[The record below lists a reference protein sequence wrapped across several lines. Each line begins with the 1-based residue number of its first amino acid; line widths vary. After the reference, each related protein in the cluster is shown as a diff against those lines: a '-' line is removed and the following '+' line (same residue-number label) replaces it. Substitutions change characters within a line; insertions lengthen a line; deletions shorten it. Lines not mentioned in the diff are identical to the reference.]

1 LKSISGNN
9 GLKKWAHKSVFFIQQ
24 ATGTEQGRPRTVK
37 SCIGEL
43 IITEKQAEKLDIKKS
58 TRLSPLFEKCCLRQ
72 IANLSYSK
80 AAKEM
85 EVQTGVKIGHTC
97 LHRLVEKQ
105 EWSEPYAKIEVK
117 ETSIDGG
124 KVRVRGDWEKGLI
137 GKIIRR

>member
-1 LKSISGNN
+1 MAGKSGSTNRF
-9 GLKKWAHKSVFFIQQ
+9 FFIKQ

-58 TRLSPLFEKCCLRQ
+58 TRLSPLLEKCCLRQ
-72 IANLSYSK
+72 IANLSYEK
-80 AAKEM
+80 AAQEM

-105 EWSEPYAKIEVK
+105 EWSEPHAKIEVK
-117 ETSIDGG
+117 
-124 KVRVRGDWEKGLI
+124 
-137 GKIIRR
+137 